1 MIQRLLPALF
11 LAALGGA
18 AVAKI
23 PAAPQDEAAKAKAA
37 EAAAKTAWQT
47 KVDSYQLC
55 KVQDKIAAKYG
66 SKSGAKPAATAASKP
81 ASGAMAAASKPAT
94 AASGSTSTPVATVMP
109 PPCTDPGP
117 FASNAPKET
126 PLETSGAHSP
136 AGTATK
142 PPSVNATS
150 GQMQP
155 AKKSAN

>member
-1 MIQRLLPALF
+1 MIQRLLPALC
-11 LAALGGA
+11 LAALGSVA
-18 AVAKI
+18 YAKI
-23 PAAPQDEAAKAKAA
+23 PAPPQDEAAKAKAA

-47 KVDSYQLC
+47 KVDAYKLC
-55 KVQDKIAAKYG
+55 KSQDAIAAKYG
-66 SKSGAKPAATAASKP
+66 NKAGVKATTAAANKPA
-81 ASGAMAAASKPAT
+81 G
-94 AASGSTSTPVATVMP
+94 AASGPTSTPVTATMP
-109 PPCTDPGP
+109 PPCADPGP

>member
-1 MIQRLLPALF
+1 MIQRLLPALL

-23 PAAPQDEAAKAKAA
+23 PAPPQDEAAKSKAA

-55 KVQDKIAAKYG
+55 RAQDKIAAKYG
-66 SKSGAKPAATAASKP
+66 SKSGAKPAA
-81 ASGAMAAASKPAT
+81 AAASKPAV
-94 AASGSTSTPVATVMP
+94 AASASSTSTPVATVMP

>member
-1 MIQRLLPALF
+1 MIQRLLPALL
-11 LAALGGA
+11 LAALGGVA
-18 AVAKI
+18 SAKI
-23 PAAPQDEAAKAKAA
+23 PAPPQDEAAKSKAA

-47 KVDSYQLC
+47 KVDSYKLC
-55 KVQDKIAAKYG
+55 KSQDVIAAKYG
-66 SKSGAKPAATAASKP
+66 NKSAAKAS
-81 ASGAMAAASKPAT
+81 AAAASKPAG
-94 AASGSTSTPVATVMP
+94 AASGPTSTPVAASVP